1 MTLALVNILNR
12 NFLFIKKIKNY
23 IIIFFL
29 IFEVIDPYESI
40 YLEQFWVEF

>member
-23 IIIFFL
+23 IIILFFNIRGNRSL
-29 IFEVIDPYESI
+29 
-40 YLEQFWVEF
+40 